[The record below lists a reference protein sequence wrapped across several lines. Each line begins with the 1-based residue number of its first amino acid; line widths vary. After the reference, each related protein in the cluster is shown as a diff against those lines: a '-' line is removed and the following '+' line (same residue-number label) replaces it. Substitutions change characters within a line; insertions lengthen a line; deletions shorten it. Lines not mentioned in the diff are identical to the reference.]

1 MLNLIATVIV
11 TFLIKDY
18 LNNIIKN
25 NNKKCYQTIN
35 INDELWFFIK

>member
-25 NNKKCYQTIN
+25 NNKKN
-35 INDELWFFIK
+35 FIKQLT